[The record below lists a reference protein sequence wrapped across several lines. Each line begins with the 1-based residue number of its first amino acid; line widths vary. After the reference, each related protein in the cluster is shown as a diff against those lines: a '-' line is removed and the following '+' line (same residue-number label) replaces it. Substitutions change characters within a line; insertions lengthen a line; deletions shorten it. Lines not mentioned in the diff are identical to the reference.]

1 MMSGRI
7 PSERRRDVLK
17 SIGVGAAGAFGI
29 TGIHSVAGHGTE
41 RSEYEIYSEVKGTNT
56 TVSDPEAADVA
67 VFGGDS
73 EIDHSLVA
81 GAVNGG
87 TAVGFVGS
95 EANQRLLSALLG
107 TSPERAS
114 EMNSRPRGVDDIDH
128 SFGYKYDPDASAD
141 VAVALPEENGT
152 LALHT
157 DAGRYVSDEQRFA
170 TALEEFETYS
180 TSSSSGGRS
189 GYSDEWEY
197 DGRIKATDAHCPAGD
212 LVRIVWAYEVPTE
225 PGTVS
230 FAWQDR
236 MTPGYN
242 DESSCDSGYRN
253 VYCMRRPEFGEYD
266 GEVIDFGP
274 TTTESS
280 RTANV
285 SMSTDGTASVGYSY
299 EIEEVD
305 IRASESIE
313 DQAIKWDHDVD
324 YYSSTAETTFV
335 SEPGIVVDYDGDP
348 DYVGFRDEEEFM
360 WERWDYHSHTVRG
373 DGEFTWNFD

>member
-1 MMSGRI
+1 MSGKK

-17 SIGVGAAGAFGI
+17 SIGVGAAGALGI

-41 RSEYEIYSEVKGTNT
+41 RPEYEVYSEVEGTNT
-56 TVSDPEAADVA
+56 TVSDPEAADIA
-67 VFGGDS
+67 VFGGNS
-73 EIDHSLVA
+73 EVDHSLVA

-107 TSPERAS
+107 TSPGRAS

-128 SFGYKYDPDASAD
+128 SFGYEYDPDASAN
-141 VAVALPEENGT
+141 VAIALPEENGT

-180 TSSSSGGRS
+180 TSSSSGGRG
-189 GYSDEWEY
+189 GYSSEWEY
-197 DGRIKATDAHCPAGD
+197 DGRIKSSNDHCPGGD

-236 MTPGYN
+236 MTPSVN
-242 DESSCDSGYRN
+242 DESSCDSYYKYRN
-253 VYCMRRPEFGEYD
+253 NEAMRRPEFGPYD
-266 GEVIDFGP
+266 GDVIDFGP
-274 TTTESS
+274 TTTKSS
-280 RTANV
+280 KTANV
-285 SMSTDGTASVGYSY
+285 RMSSDGGASVGYSY

-305 IRASESIE
+305 IKASESTE
-313 DQAIKWDHDVD
+313 DQAIKWEHDVD
-324 YYSSTAETTFV
+324 YYSSTAKTTFV

-348 DYVGFRDEEEFM
+348 DTVKFRNENAYTWQHYDRFV
-360 WERWDYHSHTVRG
+360 TAKG
-373 DGEFTWNFD
+373 DREFTWNFD